1 MKKLEKDLRKT
12 IENKIQRTLLKIK
25 NYFDEK
31 EYKKL
36 YGTGSRPGLFYETA
50 KVHKLGK
57 GEDLTALTMRP
68 IISNIE
74 AATYE
79 AAQYLNSFL
88 APLGKSDHSLLNI
101 KKLIKHSKGQ
111 RMPDGYQMILFDA
124 KSLSPNVPLN
134 EPIDIT
140 LRKVYDENKIV
151 ANIQRSIL
159 KDLLYLCTKNVY
171 FKFNGEIYIHCDG
184 VAMGS
189 LLEPLFSKAF
199 MITNGENI

>member
-25 NYFDEK
+25 NYFDEN

-36 YGTGSRPGLFYETA
+36 YCTGSRPDLFYGTA

-68 IISNIE
+68 ENIG

-79 AAQYLNSFL
+79 AAQYFNSFL
-88 APLGKSDHSLLNI
+88 APLGKSDRSLLNI

-124 KSLSPNVPLN
+124 KSLSANVPLN
-134 EPIDIT
+134 EPIDII
-140 LRKVYDENKIV
+140 LRKVYYENKIV

-184 VAMGS
+184 VAMRS
-189 LLEPLFSKAF
+189 PLESLFSKVF
-199 MITNGENI
+199 MIATGENI

>member
-25 NYFDEK
+25 NYFDEN

-36 YGTGSRPGLFYETA
+36 YCTGSRPDLFYGTA

-68 IISNIE
+68 ENIG

-79 AAQYLNSFL
+79 AAQYFNSFL
-88 APLGKSDHSLLNI
+88 APLGKSDRSLLNI
-101 KKLIKHSKGQ
+101 KKLIKHSKSQ

-124 KSLSPNVPLN
+124 KSLSGKVPLN
-134 EPIDIT
+134 EPIDII
-140 LRKVYDENKIV
+140 LRKVYHENKIV
-151 ANIQRSIL
+151 ANILTSLL
-159 KDLLYLCTKNVY
+159 KDLFYLCTKHVH
-171 FKFNGEIYIHCDG
+171 FKFNGEIYIQCDG
-184 VAMGS
+184 VAMGPP
-189 LLEPLFSKAF
+189 LKPLFSKIF
-199 MITNGENI
+199 MIATGEHI

>member
-25 NYFDEK
+25 NYFDENK
-31 EYKKL
+31 YKKL
-36 YGTGSRPGLFYETA
+36 YCTGSRPDLFYGTA

-68 IISNIE
+68 ENIG

-79 AAQYLNSFL
+79 AAQYFNSFL
-88 APLGKSDHSLLNI
+88 APLGKSDRSLLNI
-101 KKLIKHSKGQ
+101 KKLIKHSKSQ

-124 KSLSPNVPLN
+124 KSLSGKVPLN
-134 EPIDIT
+134 EPIDII
-140 LRKVYDENKIV
+140 LRKVYHENKIV

-184 VAMGS
+184 VAMRS
-189 LLEPLFSKAF
+189 PLESLFSKVF
-199 MITNGENI
+199 MIATGENI

>member
-25 NYFDEK
+25 NYFDEN

-36 YGTGSRPGLFYETA
+36 YRTGSRPDLFYGTA

-68 IISNIE
+68 ENIG

-79 AAQYLNSFL
+79 AAQYFNSFL
-88 APLGKSDHSLLNI
+88 APLGKSDRSLLNI
-101 KKLIKHSKGQ
+101 KKLIKHSKSQ

-124 KSLSPNVPLN
+124 KSLSGKVPLN
-134 EPIDIT
+134 EPIDII
-140 LRKVYDENKIV
+140 LRKVCHENKIV

-184 VAMGS
+184 VAMRS
-189 LLEPLFSKAF
+189 PLEPLFSKVF
-199 MITNGENI
+199 MIATGENI

>member
-25 NYFDEK
+25 NYFDEN

-36 YGTGSRPGLFYETA
+36 YCTGSRPDLFYGTA

-68 IISNIE
+68 ENIG

-79 AAQYLNSFL
+79 AAQYFNSFL
-88 APLGKSDHSLLNI
+88 APLGKSDRSLLNI
-101 KKLIKHSKGQ
+101 KKLIKHSKSQ

-124 KSLSPNVPLN
+124 KSLSGKVPLN
-134 EPIDIT
+134 EPIDII
-140 LRKVYDENKIV
+140 LRKVYHENKIV

-184 VAMGS
+184 VAMRS
-189 LLEPLFSKAF
+189 PLESLFSKVF
-199 MITNGENI
+199 MIATGENI